1 MILSINAQEFSA
13 RAKKEKI
20 VKLVFFELPL
30 EFRKAQIL

>member
-20 VKLVFFELPL
+20 VKLDFFLSCP
-30 EFRKAQIL
+30 